1 MFLSTAVSIL
11 FMCTVFWKKSC
22 YINGKHKYV
31 TLVLTSLWNEM
42 WHLLKCWAK
51 VFPRCETS
59 LALHKAA
66 CFCQV
71 LWDISKTVGGFQCST
86 CICISWVLWYHNLIF
101 NITSWLWEDG
111 ARSYLDTDLWET
123 NRTNQTKP
131 NQTEEKSIELCWK
144 QLLKEA

>member
-1 MFLSTAVSIL
+1 MAVSIL
-11 FMCTVFWKKSC
+11 FMCTVLWEKSF

-31 TLVLTSLWNEM
+31 TLVLTALWNEK

-71 LWDISKTVGGFQCST
+71 LRDISKTMWGVQCST
-86 CICISWVLWYHNLIF
+86 CICISWELWYHNLIS
-101 NITSWLWEDG
+101 NITSWLWVDG
-111 ARSYLDTDLWET
+111 ARSYLHRDLWET
-123 NRTNQTKP
+123 NRTNQTGS
-131 NQTEEKSIELCWK
+131 N
-144 QLLKEA
+144 